1 MNTKRFKEELSEYL
15 KKTKDTAKNLSIRS
29 GVDCP
34 TISKIKGGK
43 VDPRESTILRLRNA
57 FISVSN
63 N

>member
-1 MNTKRFKEELSEYL
+1 MNTRRFKEELSEYF
-15 KKTKDTAKNLSIRS
+15 KKTRDTAKNLSLRS

-57 FISVSN
+57 FLSVLDN
-63 N
+63 